1 MNEGVNECFRSIV
14 PSALR
19 VWEAGT
25 LLYSI
30 GAEIS
35 TTLLINDV
43 FANLEVCT
51 VPITLRN
58 LY

>member
-1 MNEGVNECFRSIV
+1 MNEGVNECIRNIV

-30 GAEIS
+30 GAKIS
-35 TTLLINDV
+35 PTLLVNDV
-43 FANLEVCT
+43 FANLEVRT